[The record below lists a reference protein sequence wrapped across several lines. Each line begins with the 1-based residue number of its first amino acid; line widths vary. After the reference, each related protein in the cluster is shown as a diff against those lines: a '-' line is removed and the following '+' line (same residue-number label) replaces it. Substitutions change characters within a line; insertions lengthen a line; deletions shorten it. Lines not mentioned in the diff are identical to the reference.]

1 MASFNARSRSA
12 ACANMH
18 VMMIESEVESFAPV
32 ILFVFNRPEHTR
44 RSVEA
49 LKANNNS
56 AMTPLVIYSDAA
68 RNERDEIAVSAVRD
82 YIRTID
88 GFSDVRIIEQTR
100 NMGLANSVIAGVTE
114 VIDRHGRVIV
124 LEDDMETAPFFIDYM
139 NAALQKYQDEEKV
152 YCIHGYAFPADMT
165 GVGSNTFFL
174 GGAECWGWA
183 TWKRAWDNFCPDAKQ
198 LINELRSRGL
208 AASFDYDGNYPYM
221 RMLVRQSRGRIDS
234 WAIRWRASAFVRGGL
249 TLWPRVSLV
258 RNFGLDG
265 SGVHCDSTDYFDVM
279 TSDKPFMPDDIPI
292 EVSDVAFSAFGRYL
306 KRREGGVLRR
316 IASLFRRRIIDVI
329 FN

>member
-1 MASFNARSRSA
+1 MRA
-12 ACANMH
+12 MTL
-18 VMMIESEVESFAPV
+18 ESGVKYFAPV
-32 ILFVFNRPEHTR
+32 ILFVYNRPEHTR

-68 RNERDEIAVSAVRD
+68 RNGRDESGVSAVRN

-88 GFSDVRIIEQTR
+88 GFKDLRIVEQTR
-100 NMGLANSVIAGVTE
+100 NQGLANSIIAGVSD
-114 VIDRHGRVIV
+114 VIERHGRVIV

-139 NAALQKYQDEEKV
+139 NAALQKYHDEEKV

-165 GVGSNTFFL
+165 GIGSKTFFL

-183 TWKRAWDNFCPDAKQ
+183 TWKRAWENFCPDAKQ
-198 LINELRSRGL
+198 LVTQLRSRGL
-208 AASFDYDGNYPYM
+208 AASFDYDGNFPYM
-221 RMLVRQSRGRIDS
+221 RMLERQSRGQIDS

-258 RNFGLDG
+258 RNFGMDG
-265 SGVHCDSTDYFDVM
+265 SGVHCDNTDYFDVM
-279 TSDKPFMPDDIPI
+279 LADTPIMPDDIPI
-292 EVSDVAFSAFGRYL
+292 EVNGVAFSAYGSYL

-316 IASLFRRRIIDVI
+316 VASLIRRRIINVV
-329 FN
+329 FNG